1 MKATKTNIKFVLLT
15 IFLLNL
21 ISCKKDEIEQQEY
34 SIKYVVE
41 SGYHWDVNIQW
52 TGADGG
58 INGKSL
64 VESDW
69 TQESSDVFSYS
80 FVAKQKLN
88 ILFQGENTNSLSDV
102 KIRLYVHGNLVQS
115 AEANSQ
121 MKATINYQL

>member
-1 MKATKTNIKFVLLT
+1 MKSTKITFKFFLLT
-15 IFLLNL
+15 ILLLNL
-21 ISCKKDEIEQQEY
+21 ISCKKDKIEKQEY
-34 SIKYVVE
+34 SIKYEVE

-52 TGADGG
+52 TGDDGG

-69 TQESSDVFSYS
+69 TQVSSEVFSYS
-80 FVAKQKLN
+80 FVTEKKLN

-102 KIRLYVHGNLVQS
+102 KIRLYVNDSLVQS